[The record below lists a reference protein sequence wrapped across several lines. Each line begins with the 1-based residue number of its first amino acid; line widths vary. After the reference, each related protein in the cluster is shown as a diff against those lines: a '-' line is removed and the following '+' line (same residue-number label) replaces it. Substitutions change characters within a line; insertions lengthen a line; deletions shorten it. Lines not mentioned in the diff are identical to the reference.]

1 MPNGKQKRNKQTRPK
16 KQGPR
21 LAPSPP
27 LSGSR
32 HCTLVFCSKHSQIE
46 GGVSAGIYNFYRLNG
61 PYDPDTAVLSAST
74 PGLAAIAAM
83 YRSMRVWK
91 TTVSA
96 NACAYGDAPASLM
109 LSLIPT
115 AFQPVLPSN
124 PDYWPVQR
132 LAASTPM
139 RPTGYIGS
147 GVLCLY
153 QAQITRTFDL
163 PTVGNL
169 KVSQYRDE
177 ADYAGLTNSNPT
189 RQLYCA
195 VAIST
200 NCATAV
206 NSKFHV
212 RISYEIEFFDPYP
225 LQ

>member
-1 MPNGKQKRNKQTRPK
+1 MPISKRQNRKQPK
-16 KQGPR
+16 KRSAPR
-21 LAPSPP
+21 LSPSPP
-27 LSGSR
+27 LAGSR
-32 HCTLVFCSKHSQIE
+32 HCTLVFCSRHSQIE

-83 YRSMRVWK
+83 YRGMRVWK

-109 LSLIPT
+109 LSLVPT

-132 LAASTPM
+132 LAVSTPM
-139 RPTGYIGS
+139 RPAGYIGS
-147 GVLCLY
+147 GVLCQY
-153 QAQITRTFDL
+153 QAQVSRTFDL
-163 PTVGNL
+163 PSVANL
-169 KVSQYRDE
+169 KRSQYLDE
-177 ADYAGLTNSNPT
+177 ADYATLTNGNPT

-206 NSKFHV
+206 NAKFHV